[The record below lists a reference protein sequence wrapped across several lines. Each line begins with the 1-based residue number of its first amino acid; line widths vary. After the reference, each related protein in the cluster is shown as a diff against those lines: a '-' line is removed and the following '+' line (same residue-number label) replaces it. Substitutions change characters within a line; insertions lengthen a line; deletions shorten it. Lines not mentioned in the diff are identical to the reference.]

1 MKNIEL
7 KVNIKNDKK
16 KLQKKLKFIHA
27 IHKGIINQQ
36 DIYFNCLSGRL
47 KLRNN
52 NNKKYE
58 LIFYLRP
65 NKKISKTSNYQI
77 IELSKKSIN
86 SIKNILGIVCGF
98 KNTVKKTRDLWF
110 LKNTRIHLDKVFGIG
125 NFLELE
131 TLVKRNLKAA
141 KKEHGNIIKILDLER
156 YKKYSGS
163 YSDMLN

>member
-1 MKNIEL
+1 M
-7 KVNIKNDKK
+7 
-16 KLQKKLKFIHA
+16 
-27 IHKGIINQQ
+27 
-36 DIYFNCLSGRL
+36 
-47 KLRNN
+47 
-52 NNKKYE
+52 
-58 LIFYLRP
+58 RP